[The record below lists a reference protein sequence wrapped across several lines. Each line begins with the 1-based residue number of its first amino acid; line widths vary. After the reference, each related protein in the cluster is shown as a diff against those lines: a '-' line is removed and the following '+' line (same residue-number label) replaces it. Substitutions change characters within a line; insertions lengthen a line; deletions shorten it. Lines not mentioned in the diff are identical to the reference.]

1 MLLRIAT
8 ILALAA
14 LAIGTWILS
23 NQSRLPRS
31 TPRAAQAQLPGYYLT
46 GTVMTD
52 YNLAGFPGVRIA
64 AERIEQI
71 GQSTDV
77 ALHNVR
83 LDYQTDGGQQ
93 WVLVGDTAHVEQSGN
108 IVEVN
113 GNVQLQG
120 LEQSRPDPAIVRT
133 DQMTYDVPAAE
144 VHTGNDVSISFG
156 ENKLNAHGLVVRLKE
171 RTMRLESKV
180 YGRFT
185 P

>member
-64 AERIEQI
+64 AERIDSQC
-71 GQSTDV
+71 
-77 ALHNVR
+77 R
-83 LDYQTDGGQQ
+83 
-93 WVLVGDTAHVEQSGN
+93 
-108 IVEVN
+108 
-113 GNVQLQG
+113 
-120 LEQSRPDPAIVRT
+120 AIRT
-133 DQMTYDVPAAE
+133 DA
-144 VHTGNDVSISFG
+144 
-156 ENKLNAHGLVVRLKE
+156 KC
-171 RTMRLESKV
+171 
-180 YGRFT
+180 
-185 P
+185 